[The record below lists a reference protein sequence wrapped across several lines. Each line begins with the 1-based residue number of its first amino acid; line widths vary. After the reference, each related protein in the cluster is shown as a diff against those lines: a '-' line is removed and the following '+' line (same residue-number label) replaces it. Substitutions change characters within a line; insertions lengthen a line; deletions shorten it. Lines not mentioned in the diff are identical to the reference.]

1 MVVGNPIDPLHFVEK
16 CAFMVDQVDVHRHES
31 VRMRG
36 ATEAEM
42 IRPHK
47 RRDSIDH
54 AFAQLVAVNRAFSF
68 VVDSSCNA
76 GRSPPPR
83 TDGVTWYMPGL
94 RRDIETKRSP
104 EALAFMPLTIATL
117 QARSPRSV

>member
-16 CAFMVDQVDVHRHES
+16 CAFVVDQVDVHRHES

-47 RRDSIDH
+47 RRDSIPR
-54 AFAQLVAVNRAFSF
+54 LTMPSRNLLPSI
-68 VVDSSCNA
+68 
-76 GRSPPPR
+76 GR
-83 TDGVTWYMPGL
+83 
-94 RRDIETKRSP
+94 
-104 EALAFMPLTIATL
+104 FPL
-117 QARSPRSV
+117 